1 MKTIFKKKWLISV
14 LSIIFLSSLYI
25 THPLYL
31 RPLGHFFVVSD
42 PLEKSDAIIVLDGDY
57 PLDERL
63 LHAIQL
69 WQQGYAPVVILSAKL
84 AQWQTFED
92 YPTWRHAMK
101 LKIFPADALLSA
113 AHNADSTK
121 GETAHLLK
129 FVREHNFRK
138 IIIVTSN
145 YHTRRARGI
154 FRKEWKGSGVDVFIS
169 AAGSSKFHP
178 EEWWVHREDS
188 KTFFYEFSKTIWYL
202 LME

>member
-1 MKTIFKKKWLISV
+1 MKEKFKKKCLFAFLFILI
-14 LSIIFLSSLYI
+14 LSGLYF

-31 RPLGHFFVVSD
+31 SSLGHFFIVSD
-42 PLEKSDAIIVLDGDY
+42 PLKKSDAIIVLDGDY
-57 PLDERL
+57 PKDERL

-69 WQQGYAPVVILSAKL
+69 WQQGYAPVIILSAKL
-84 AQWQTFED
+84 AEWQTFED

-101 LKIFPADALLSA
+101 LKIFPADALLIA
-113 AHNADSTK
+113 AHDADSTK

-145 YHTRRARGI
+145 YHSRRAQGV
-154 FRKEWKGSGVDVFIS
+154 FRKEWKRSGVEVFVS
-169 AAGSSKFHP
+169 AASSSKFHP
-178 EEWWVHREDS
+178 HEWWLHREDS
-188 KTFFYEFSKTIWYL
+188 KTFFYESSKTIWYF